1 MSGKQSFHFFFFL
14 ILGLLNLMVLPCSA
28 FQQKA
33 IDSTLYFSEN
43 VVNPKHKDDLIAAFD
58 YFTKVKD
65 QNLKASN
72 YTHAVYNLRQIA
84 IIQYKLGF
92 FYDSE
97 GTAIEALKLVDNL
110 PEDSTTT
117 ESRIGIYNQ
126 LGKIYS
132 QLLEYDKAIT
142 YYQKALDLVTAKHHQ
157 IILKNNIGYALI
169 KSGKLNQALSEF
181 EDLHNAL
188 ADVQD
193 PKEKAR
199 ILNNYGVVKGK
210 LHQPDA
216 LKYLLQGLAMREAL
230 QISSEVVG
238 SYMDLSKYYSETG
251 DTIQAEKYARKA
263 FVLAKETDNSNI
275 ISETL
280 DLVIGFKND
289 SEVQMY
295 KQIRDSIETVNLL
308 TEGKYASKKYDFT
321 QQEKIATANLLQAE
335 KEKNL
340 KLIYGYT
347 AILLGVFA
355 FIWFL
360 ILRNR
365 HKKQKQLEVYN
376 TELRISKKVHDEVA
390 NDVYHLMNKLQ
401 QEQIN
406 KDSVLDDLEAVYEKT
421 RDISREY
428 HEIDV
433 ENNYQELLKDF
444 MSNYQNSETNIL
456 IKGISKINWESV
468 SESKKVAIYRI
479 IQEFMTNMKKH
490 SSATIVVLDFKKQ
503 GRKVHIQYT
512 DNGVGSKL
520 KKQNG
525 LQNAENRI
533 KTLNGSITFKSQI
546 NEGFSALI
554 TI

>member
-1 MSGKQSFHFFFFL
+1 M
-14 ILGLLNLMVLPCSA
+14 
-28 FQQKA
+28 
-33 IDSTLYFSEN
+33 
-43 VVNPKHKDDLIAAFD
+43 
-58 YFTKVKD
+58 
-65 QNLKASN
+65 
-72 YTHAVYNLRQIA
+72 RQIA
-84 IIQYKLGF
+84 IIQNKLGF

-126 LGKIYS
+126 LGKIYR

-157 IILKNNIGYALI
+157 IILKNNIGYVLI
-169 KSGKLNQALSEF
+169 KSGNLNQALSEF
-181 EDLHNAL
+181 EDLHNSL

-193 PKEKAR
+193 PSEKAR
-199 ILNNYGVVKGK
+199 ILNNYGKVKGK
-210 LHQPDA
+210 LNQPDA
-216 LKYLLQGLAMREAL
+216 LTYLLQGLAMREAL
-230 QISSEVVG
+230 KNGSEVIG
-238 SYMDLSKYYSETG
+238 SYMDVSKYYSETG
-251 DTIQAEKYARKA
+251 DTIKAETYARKA
-263 FVLAKETDNSNI
+263 YHLAKETNNSNI
-275 ISETL
+275 ISETM
-280 DLVIGFKND
+280 DVIIELKSD
-289 SEVQMY
+289 SEVQLY
-295 KQIRDSIETVNLL
+295 KKISDSIKEANLL

-321 QQEKIATANLLQAE
+321 QQEKIANANLLQAE

-355 FIWFL
+355 FVWFL
-360 ILRNR
+360 VIRQR

-428 HEIDV
+428 HDIDV
-433 ENNYQELLKDF
+433 VNNYQELLKDLI
-444 MSNYQNSETNIL
+444 SNYQSSERNIL
-456 IKGISKINWESV
+456 IKGISKINWEGL
-468 SESKKVAIYRI
+468 SETKKVAIYRV
-479 IQEFMTNMKKH
+479 IQELMTNMKKH

-512 DNGVGSKL
+512 DNGVGSNQ

-533 KTLNGSITFKSQI
+533 NTINGSITFKSQI

-554 TI
+554 IV

>member
-1 MSGKQSFHFFFFL
+1 MSGKQSFRFFFFL
-14 ILGLLNLMVLPCSA
+14 ILGFINLMILPCYS
-28 FQQKA
+28 FQKKA
-33 IDSTLYFSEN
+33 IDSTLYFSEKVN
-43 VVNPKHKDDLIAAFD
+43 NPKHKDDLIVAFN
-58 YFTKVKD
+58 YFTNLKD

-72 YTHAVYNLRQIA
+72 YTHAIYNLRQIA
-84 IIQYKLGF
+84 IIQNKLGF

-126 LGKIYS
+126 LGKLYR
-132 QLLEYDKAIT
+132 QLLENEKAIT
-142 YYQKALDLVTAKHHQ
+142 YYQKALELVTKQQHQ
-157 IILKNNIGYALI
+157 MTLKNNIGYALI
-169 KSGKLNQALSEF
+169 KSGKLNQALIEF
-181 EDLHNAL
+181 EDLHNSL

-199 ILNNYGVVKGK
+199 ILNNYGVVQGK
-210 LHQPDA
+210 LNHPDA

-230 QISSEVVG
+230 QISSEVIG
-238 SYMDLSKYYSETG
+238 SYMDISKYYSETG
-251 DTIQAEKYARKA
+251 DTIKAETYARKA
-263 FVLAKETDNSNI
+263 FALAKETDNSNI

-289 SEVQMY
+289 SEVQLY
-295 KQIRDSIETVNLL
+295 KQIRNSIETANLL
-308 TEGKYASKKYDFT
+308 TEGKYASKKYDLT
-321 QQEKIATANLLQAE
+321 QQEKMATANLIQAE

-360 ILRNR
+360 IIRHR

-428 HEIDV
+428 HDIDV
-433 ENNYQELLKDF
+433 VNNYQELLKDLI
-444 MSNYQNSETNIL
+444 SNYQSCETNIL
-456 IKGISKINWESV
+456 IKGISKINWEGV
-468 SESKKVAIYRI
+468 SETKKVAMYRV
-479 IQEFMTNMKKH
+479 IQELLTNMKKH
-490 SSATIVVLDFKKQ
+490 SSATIVVFDFNKQ
-503 GRKVHIQYT
+503 GRKLQVQYT
-512 DNGVGSKL
+512 DNGIGSNL

-533 KTLNGSITFKSQI
+533 NTINGSITFKSQI